1 MQSEDNEPA
10 IHALNGEV
18 PSVGCDEGRNQRS
31 SEVIRCNQR
40 SSTHP
45 TARCHPSGEK
55 LRHVGDDRSRRAA
68 WSLCGE
74 SDHTLTAPSS
84 PADANRG
91 NRGCSARDGM
101 ERQRASS
108 RPSQRASLASPPAPN
123 DICAAAADG
132 SAPGTTPSRWAEP
145 VAAAASGKAV
155 GGGRS
160 IPP

>member
-10 IHALNGEV
+10 IHAPNGNQWQ
-18 PSVGCDEGRNQRS
+18 SISGNHWQSLAISGNQRP
-31 SEVIRCNQR
+31 
-40 SSTHP
+40 STHP

-55 LRHVGDDRSRRAA
+55 LRHVGDERSRRAA

-74 SDHTLTAPSS
+74 SDQTLTAPSS

-108 RPSQRASLASPPAPN
+108 RPSQRASPASPPAAPN